1 MSNLKNRVSKIEH
14 DNQPSGFVVIAVND
28 GETNED
34 VYKRHF
40 DDVSIKPK
48 TVVFTNGWDVLL

>member
-14 DNQPSGFVVIAVND
+14 DNQPSGLVVIAVND

-48 TVVFTNGWDVLL
+48 TVIYANKWDIEL